1 MIYRKFNKTLS
12 RQTIYDWVEKGVI
25 KYNKKKI
32 KKKKTIKLIS
42 DSTQQMINKRE
53 RLKGREYEN
62 FIEYT
67 KKSNNSI
74 ITEIDLVE
82 GMKGSN
88 TYLFT
93 MFIPS
98 IQFVFIF
105 KIKNKHPTSV
115 AKVFD

>member
-25 KYNKKKI
+25 KYIKKKI
-32 KKKKTIKLIS
+32 KKKKTVKLTS
-42 DSTQQMINKRE
+42 ESTQQMINKKE
-53 RLKGREYEN
+53 RLKGREYED

-67 KKSNNSI
+67 KENNNSM

-82 GMKGSN
+82 GIKGYD

-93 MFIPS
+93 MFITS
-98 IQFVFIF
+98 I
-105 KIKNKHPTSV
+105 
-115 AKVFD
+115 